1 MRTTNFDPA
10 TGEVQFRGRWYEAE
24 SDELAESQQA
34 AEDAQL
40 ARAEQMREEREEDL
54 DG

>member
-1 MRTTNFDPA
+1 VRTTNFDPA

-24 SDELAESQQA
+24 SDELAQARQA

-40 ARAEQMREEREEDL
+40 ARAEQQCEEER